1 MNYIINN
8 LIIVLRKDGGKMKRV
23 LIIVL
28 TVTALLVMGC
38 GPSVK
43 VKRISPETT
52 VVLSGKWNATDSRL
66 VAEEMIRDVASR
78 PWLSSFSKETG
89 RMPVVVIGMM
99 RNLSSEHIEMGTF
112 VSDISRELINSNT
125 IRFVSSQEE
134 RDELRDERAD
144 QQYFASEETAK
155 RMAAELG
162 ADFMLQ
168 GSVKTI
174 MDSVDRTK
182 AKYYQVDM
190 QLVNVETSEKVW
202 IGNKQIMKIVETK
215 RFK

>member
-1 MNYIINN
+1 
-8 LIIVLRKDGGKMKRV
+8 MKRV

-28 TVTALLVMGC
+28 TVTALLLMAC

-43 VKRISPETT
+43 VKRISPDTT
-52 VVLSGKWNATDSRL
+52 VDLSGKWNATDSRL
-66 VAEEMIRDVASR
+66 VAEEMIRDVVSR
-78 PWLSSFSKETG
+78 PWLSSFTKETG
-89 RMPVVVIGMM
+89 RTPVVVIGMM

>member
-1 MNYIINN
+1 
-8 LIIVLRKDGGKMKRV
+8 MKRV

-28 TVTALLVMGC
+28 TVTALLLMAC

-43 VKRISPETT
+43 VKRISPDTT
-52 VVLSGKWNATDSRL
+52 VDLSGKWNATDSRL
-66 VAEEMIRDVASR
+66 VAEEMIRDVVSR
-78 PWLSSFSKETG
+78 PWLSSFTKETG
-89 RMPVVVIGMM
+89 RTPVVVIGMM

-155 RMAAELG
+155 RMAQELG

>member
-1 MNYIINN
+1 
-8 LIIVLRKDGGKMKRV
+8 MKKV
-23 LIIVL
+23 LIVALAI
-28 TVTALLVMGC
+28 TALLLMAC

-43 VKRISPETT
+43 VQRVSPETT
-52 VVLSGKWNATDSRL
+52 MDLSGKWNSTDSRL
-66 VAEEMIRDVASR
+66 VAEEMIRDVVSR
-78 PWLSSFSKETG
+78 PWLSTFSRETG
-89 RMPVVVIGMM
+89 RSPVVVIGMM

-125 IRFVSSQEE
+125 VRFVSSKEE

-168 GSVKTI
+168 GTVKTI
-174 MDSVDRTK
+174 MDKVDRTK

-202 IGNKQIMKIVETK
+202 IGNKEIMKIVETR

>member
-1 MNYIINN
+1 
-8 LIIVLRKDGGKMKRV
+8 MKRV

-28 TVTALLVMGC
+28 AVTALLLVAC

-43 VKRISPETT
+43 VKRVSPETT
-52 VVLSGKWNATDSRL
+52 ADLSGKWNATDSRL
-66 VAEEMIRDVASR
+66 VAEEMIRDVVSR
-78 PWLSSFSKETG
+78 PWLSSFTKETG
-89 RMPVVVIGMM
+89 RTPVVVIGMM

>member
-1 MNYIINN
+1 
-8 LIIVLRKDGGKMKRV
+8 MKKV
-23 LIIVL
+23 LIVVL
-28 TVTALLVMGC
+28 ALTALLLMAC

-43 VKRISPETT
+43 VKRISPDTT
-52 VVLSGKWNATDSRL
+52 VDLSGKWNNTDSRL
-66 VAEEMIRDVASR
+66 VAEEMIRDVVAR
-78 PWLSSFSKETG
+78 PWLSSFSRETG
-89 RMPVVVIGMM
+89 RTPVVVIGMM

-112 VSDISRELINSNT
+112 VSDVSRELINSGAV
-125 IRFVSSQEE
+125 RFVSSQEE

-155 RMAAELG
+155 RMAAEIG

-168 GSVKTI
+168 GTVKTI

-182 AKYYQVDM
+182 AKYYQIDM

-202 IGNKQIMKIVETK
+202 IGNKEIMKIVETK

>member
-1 MNYIINN
+1 
-8 LIIVLRKDGGKMKRV
+8 MKKV
-23 LIIVL
+23 LIAVL
-28 TVTALLVMGC
+28 AVCTLVLVAC

-43 VKRISPETT
+43 VQRVSPETT
-52 VVLSGKWNATDSRL
+52 MDLSGKWNSTDSRL
-66 VAEEMIRDVASR
+66 VAEEMIRDVVSR
-78 PWLSSFSKETG
+78 PWLSSFSRETG
-89 RMPVVVIGMM
+89 RTPVVVIGMM

-125 IRFVSSQEE
+125 IRFVSSKEE
-134 RDELRDERAD
+134 REELRDERAE
-144 QQYFASEETAK
+144 QQYYASEDTAK

-168 GSVKTI
+168 GTVKTI
-174 MDSVDRTK
+174 MDKVDRTK

-202 IGNKQIMKIVETK
+202 IGNKEIMKIVETR